1 MPSIGMRDGR
11 VDENK
16 TNWLHSFIFFAPIFL
31 NTESVTEEK
40 QEEIPFLRGQL
51 CTHFQKHLPR
61 VLLKSSTVGM
71 AENQTRGRGPGAES
85 PASAPHKD
93 TRWENPDSDR
103 EECAFASERLAA
115 RTNPT
120 RSRL

>member
-40 QEEIPFLRGQL
+40 QEEIPFHWGQL
-51 CTHFQKHLPR
+51 GTHF
-61 VLLKSSTVGM
+61 
-71 AENQTRGRGPGAES
+71 
-85 PASAPHKD
+85 
-93 TRWENPDSDR
+93 
-103 EECAFASERLAA
+103 
-115 RTNPT
+115 
-120 RSRL
+120 

>member
-16 TNWLHSFIFFAPIFL
+16 TNWLHSFFFFAPIFL

-71 AENQTRGRGPGAES
+71 AENQTRGRGPVVDS
-85 PASAPHKD
+85 PEGKTP
-93 TRWENPDSDR
+93 TPTVNTWE
-103 EECAFASERLAA
+103 FASERLAA